1 MKYYL
6 LVILAIL
13 LFIIFAPIGWVVALF
28 FKGRKDYF
36 WRVALSID
44 QTGNVVCG
52 KLFDLT
58 LRKPNGY
65 SFGEVD
71 RTISYALGRNKL
83 MNTLTNTG
91 KALDWLLD
99 IIDKEHTL
107 NAVKSGE

>member
-1 MKYYL
+1 MKFYL
-6 LVILAIL
+6 LVVLACV

-28 FKGRKDYF
+28 FKGRKDYL

-58 LRKPNGY
+58 LRTKDGY
-65 SFGEVD
+65 AFGEVD

-83 MNTLTNTG
+83 MNTLTKTG
-91 KALDWLLD
+91 KALDKLLD

>member
-13 LFIIFAPIGWVVALF
+13 LFIIFAPIGWFVALF

-58 LRKPNGY
+58 LRKKEGY
-65 SFGEVD
+65 AFGEVD
-71 RTISYALGRNKL
+71 RTISYALGRNKI
-83 MNTLTNTG
+83 MNTLTKTG

>member
-6 LVILAIL
+6 LVILACL
-13 LFIIFAPIGWVVALF
+13 LFIVFAPIGWLVALF

-44 QTGNVVCG
+44 QTGNVICG

-58 LRKPNGY
+58 LRTKEGY
-65 SFGEVD
+65 GFGEVD
-71 RTISYALGRNKL
+71 RTISYALGRNKIKG
-83 MNTLTNTG
+83 TLTKTG
-91 KALDWLLD
+91 KILDNLLETLD
-99 IIDKEHTL
+99 EEHTL

>member
-1 MKYYL
+1 MKFYL
-6 LVILAIL
+6 LVVLACV

-36 WRVALSID
+36 WRVSLSID

-71 RTISYALGRNKL
+71 RTISYALGRNKI
-83 MNTLTNTG
+83 MNTLTKTG
-91 KALDWLLD
+91 KALDKLLD

>member
-28 FKGRKDYF
+28 FKGREDYF

-58 LRKPNGY
+58 LRTKDGY
-65 SFGEVD
+65 AFGEVD

-83 MNTLTNTG
+83 MNTLTKTG

>member
-1 MKYYL
+1 MKFYL
-6 LVILAIL
+6 LVIVACV

-44 QTGNVVCG
+44 QTGNVICG

-83 MNTLTNTG
+83 MNTLTGTG

>member
-58 LRKPNGY
+58 LRTKDGY
-65 SFGEVD
+65 AFGEPD
-71 RTISYALGRNKL
+71 RTISYALGRNKIKG
-83 MNTLTNTG
+83 TLTKTGNTV
-91 KALDWLLD
+91 ADLLD
-99 IIDKEHTL
+99 RIDEEHTL

>member
-13 LFIIFAPIGWVVALF
+13 LFIIFAPIGWFVALF

-44 QTGNVVCG
+44 QTGNAICG

-58 LRKPNGY
+58 LRTKDGY
-65 SFGEVD
+65 AFGEPD

-91 KALDWLLD
+91 KVLDKLLD

>member
-13 LFIIFAPIGWVVALF
+13 LFIIFAPIGWFVALF

-36 WRVALSID
+36 WRFALSID

-58 LRKPNGY
+58 LRTKEGY
-65 SFGEVD
+65 AFGEVD
-71 RTISYALGRNKL
+71 RTISYALGRNKIKG
-83 MNTLTNTG
+83 TLTKMG
-91 KALDWLLD
+91 KTLDWLLD

>member
-13 LFIIFAPIGWVVALF
+13 LFIVFAPIGWFVALF

-58 LRKPNGY
+58 LRNPNGY

-83 MNTLTNTG
+83 MNTLTKTG
-91 KALDWLLD
+91 KALVWLLD
-99 IIDKEHTL
+99 TIDKEHTL

>member
-1 MKYYL
+1 MKFYL
-6 LVILAIL
+6 LVVLACV
-13 LFIIFAPIGWVVALF
+13 LFIIFAPIGWVVAFF

-36 WRVALSID
+36 WRIALSID

-58 LRKPNGY
+58 LRTKDGY
-65 SFGEVD
+65 PFGEVD

-83 MNTLTNTG
+83 MNTLTKTG

>member
-6 LVILAIL
+6 LVILACL
-13 LFIIFAPIGWVVALF
+13 LFIIFAPIGWLVALF

-44 QTGNVVCG
+44 QTGNVICG
-52 KLFDLT
+52 KFFDLT
-58 LRKPNGY
+58 LRTKEGY

-71 RTISYALGRNKL
+71 RTISYALGRNKIKG
-83 MNTLTNTG
+83 TLTTTG
-91 KALDWLLD
+91 KALDQLLETLD
-99 IIDKEHTL
+99 EEHTL

>member
-1 MKYYL
+1 MKFYL
-6 LVILAIL
+6 LVVLACV
-13 LFIIFAPIGWVVALF
+13 LFIIFAPIGWFVALF

-44 QTGNVVCG
+44 QTGNVICG

-71 RTISYALGRNKL
+71 RTISYALGRNKI
-83 MNTLTNTG
+83 MNTLTKTG

-99 IIDKEHTL
+99 LIDKEHTL

>member
-13 LFIIFAPIGWVVALF
+13 LFIIFAPIGWFVALF

-65 SFGEVD
+65 SFGEPD
-71 RTISYALGRNKL
+71 RTISYALGRNKIKG
-83 MNTLTNTG
+83 TLTKTGNTV
-91 KALDWLLD
+91 ADLLD
-99 IIDKEHTL
+99 RIDEEHTL

>member
-1 MKYYL
+1 MKFYL
-6 LVILAIL
+6 LVIVACV
-13 LFIIFAPIGWVVALF
+13 LFIIFAPIGWFVALF

-52 KLFDLT
+52 NLFDLT
-58 LRKPNGY
+58 LRKKDGY
-65 SFGEVD
+65 AFGEVD
-71 RTISYALGRNKL
+71 RTISYALGRNKI
-83 MNTLTNTG
+83 MNTLTKTG
-91 KALDWLLD
+91 KALDKLLD

>member
-1 MKYYL
+1 MKFYL
-6 LVILAIL
+6 LVVLACV
-13 LFIIFAPIGWVVALF
+13 LFIIFAPIGWFVALF

-71 RTISYALGRNKL
+71 RTISYALGRNKI
-83 MNTLTNTG
+83 MNTLTKTG
-91 KALDWLLD
+91 KALDKLLD

>member
-13 LFIIFAPIGWVVALF
+13 LFIIFAPIGWFVALF

-36 WRVALSID
+36 WRVALSVD
-44 QTGNVVCG
+44 QTGNAICG

-58 LRKPNGY
+58 LRTKEGY
-65 SFGEVD
+65 AFGEVD
-71 RTISYALGRNKL
+71 RTISYALGRNNII
-83 MNTLTNTG
+83 NTLTKTG

>member
-6 LVILAIL
+6 LVILACL
-13 LFIIFAPIGWVVALF
+13 LFIIFAPIGWLVALC

-44 QTGNVVCG
+44 QTGNVICG
-52 KLFDLT
+52 KFFDLT
-58 LRKPNGY
+58 LRTKEGY
-65 SFGEVD
+65 GFGEVD
-71 RTISYALGRNKL
+71 RTISYALGRNKIKG
-83 MNTLTNTG
+83 TLTKRG
-91 KALDWLLD
+91 KALDKLLD

>member
-83 MNTLTNTG
+83 MNTLTKTG

-99 IIDKEHTL
+99 IIDKEHTI

>member
-1 MKYYL
+1 MKFYL
-6 LVILAIL
+6 LVVLACV

-58 LRKPNGY
+58 LRKKDGY
-65 SFGEVD
+65 PFGEVD

-83 MNTLTNTG
+83 MNTLTKTG

>member
-1 MKYYL
+1 MKFYL
-6 LVILAIL
+6 LVVLACV

-44 QTGNVVCG
+44 QTGNVICG

-58 LRKPNGY
+58 LRTKEGY
-65 SFGEVD
+65 PFGEVD

-83 MNTLTNTG
+83 MNTLTKTG

>member
-58 LRKPNGY
+58 LRTKDGY
-65 SFGEVD
+65 AFGEVD

-83 MNTLTNTG
+83 MNTLTKTG

>member
-13 LFIIFAPIGWVVALF
+13 LFIIFAPLGWVVALF

-36 WRVALSID
+36 WRVAVSID
-44 QTGNVVCG
+44 QTGNAICG

-58 LRKPNGY
+58 LRTKDGY
-65 SFGEVD
+65 AFGEVD

-83 MNTLTNTG
+83 MNTLTKTG

>member
-1 MKYYL
+1 MKFYL
-6 LVILAIL
+6 LVIVACV

-83 MNTLTNTG
+83 MNTLTKTG
-91 KALDWLLD
+91 KALDWVLD
-99 IIDKEHTL
+99 IIDKEHTI